1 MRRLTTATL
10 LAAAVSIA
18 GNAIAQDGPQEA
30 TLKKRD
36 PANEGIFGFDYG
48 APTSPA
54 LSLAG
59 LSPDKT
65 TVSTSFKPFII
76 SLPSL
81 GDGAAGESAG
91 LDVSMAWLFGGPK
104 RNTLGDYRKLDPIS
118 QVLWRGHLGWGGTN
132 GDDAGGDA
140 KKAKAS
146 RMALSYSTSLLRL
159 SDPLLQ
165 KTAAGDWLFDSCV
178 QGISEWGLHDATV
191 NAFAERDYRL
201 DGLRNRLGSGAPL
214 SAGDRAQLVALF
226 GTPTSADPP
235 LPTLPAPDKQEIEA
249 LSYLKA
255 LAEKRGNATRVAEY
269 ETLIA
274 EAQNLPAKGA
284 PNAEPAFD
292 GAERAYYIK
301 ALKALLAKQYKAA
314 DKVSD
319 SYAERLGIT
328 EKINGCKKAV
338 SKQAIYQP
346 QINVGLATLWTGN
359 NGDMEDFDPAGRA
372 VWIGARYPLA
382 RVIGKKPG
390 DEEAG
395 LLRYLMVGVSGRFG
409 WNETLE
415 TGDDTTPKF
424 RADSSSVWVGIEHV
438 TQKTQLAAQY
448 GWMDVDA
455 RDPAQAAFSR
465 DGERWL
471 VSAKRRISSKENGIW
486 AALSYGKASGTS
498 DLFDDKAFTFSV
510 IFGPP
515 DAPNLFGTK
524 TKDK

>member
-1 MRRLTTATL
+1 MRQRLTSTIL
-10 LAAAVSIA
+10 VAALSVA
-18 GNAIAQDGPQEA
+18 GSALAQDGPQEA
-30 TLKKRD
+30 TLRKRE
-36 PANEGIFGFDYG
+36 PANDGIFGFDYG

-54 LSLAG
+54 LNLAG

-65 TVSTSFKPFII
+65 TVSTSFKPLII

-104 RNTLGDYRKLDPIS
+104 RNTLGEYRALDPVS

-132 GDDAGGDA
+132 GDDGGGDA

-146 RMALSYSTSLLRL
+146 RMALSYSTSLLRI

-165 KTAAGDWLFDSCV
+165 KTATGDWLYDSCV
-178 QGISEWGLHDATV
+178 QGIAEWSLHAAMSDAY
-191 NAFAERDYRL
+191 AERDYRL
-201 DGLRNRLGSGAPL
+201 DGLLGRLESGAKL
-214 SAGDRAQLVALF
+214 SDGDRAQLKALF
-226 GTPTSADPP
+226 GDPADTDPP
-235 LPTLPAPDKQEIEA
+235 LPDLPTPDKQEIEA

-255 LAEKRGNATRVAEY
+255 LAEKRGNAARVLEY
-269 ETLIA
+269 ETRLA
-274 EAQNLPAKGA
+274 EAQNLPPKGA
-284 PNAEPAFD
+284 PNVEDPFTGKARD
-292 GAERAYYIK
+292 YYIK
-301 ALKALLAKQYKAA
+301 AINALVEKQYKGV
-314 DKVSD
+314 DKVAD
-319 SYAERLGIT
+319 SYSDRLGIT

-390 DEEAG
+390 EEEAG

-455 RDPAQAAFSR
+455 RDPARAAFSR

-498 DLFDDKAFTFSV
+498 DLFNDKAFTFSV

-524 TKDK
+524 SKDK